1 MEQIIKYIKEKYS
14 PEAIIV
20 YGSFADGSANEN
32 SDFDALII
40 TDNVKT
46 HDASIVDGTV
56 LDVWAYPAQTFK
68 EEYDP
73 DEFIQVFDGQILMDN
88 NGTAAKLKAEVNNY
102 ISNLPLKTDEE
113 VRQEVEW
120 CEKMLLRTRRG
131 DAEGF
136 YRWHR
141 LLVDSLEIYYDA
153 KKLHYFGPK
162 KALKYMEKDDSN
174 SFQRYNAALKELSDE
189 QLTAWIS
196 HLREMMTTKS

>member
-1 MEQIIKYIKEKYS
+1 MKEQIIKYIKETYN
-14 PEAIIV
+14 PEAVII

-32 SDFDALII
+32 SDFDALVI

-46 HDASIVDGTV
+46 HDASIVDGTT
-56 LDVWAYPAQTFK
+56 LDVWVYPTQTFD

-88 NGTAAKLKAEVNNY
+88 KGIAEKLKAEVNKY

-113 VRQEVEW
+113 VVQEIEW

-136 YRWHR
+136 YRWHW
-141 LLVDSLEIYYDA
+141 LLVDSLEIYFDV
-153 KKLHYFGPK
+153 KKLHFFGPK
-162 KALKYMEKDDSN
+162 KALKHMEKEDSKAFQTYN
-174 SFQRYNAALKELSDE
+174 SALKELSEE
-189 QLTAWIS
+189 QLSTWIS
-196 HLREMMTTKS
+196 YLKKMVVK